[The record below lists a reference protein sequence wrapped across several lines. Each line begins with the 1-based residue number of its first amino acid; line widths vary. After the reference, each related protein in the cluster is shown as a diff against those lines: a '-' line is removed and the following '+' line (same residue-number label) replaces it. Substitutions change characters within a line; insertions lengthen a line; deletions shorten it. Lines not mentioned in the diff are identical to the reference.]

1 MWCKCQVS
9 FAHRS
14 FFSWMWCE
22 ASFLLLE
29 RITMSNWYWI
39 PLSFH
44 FELFDV
50 LRSEHSSELFTVKNI
65 LGESKWLCFISVF
78 SKERGFCSSFCS
90 GLCLYGVQS
99 SWHLAH
105 FNLYIFNDRMVV
117 VFGLKGNIELLIE
130 PIPCRKILLSIGLDA
145 QWLMMLTKIERIIC
159 IESEWSIFSVLV
171 FTLQICKAMFYTS
184 WAH

>member
-1 MWCKCQVS
+1 
-9 FAHRS
+9 
-14 FFSWMWCE
+14 
-22 ASFLLLE
+22 
-29 RITMSNWYWI
+29 
-39 PLSFH
+39 
-44 FELFDV
+44 
-50 LRSEHSSELFTVKNI
+50 
-65 LGESKWLCFISVF
+65 
-78 SKERGFCSSFCS
+78 
-90 GLCLYGVQS
+90 
-99 SWHLAH
+99 
-105 FNLYIFNDRMVV
+105 MVV